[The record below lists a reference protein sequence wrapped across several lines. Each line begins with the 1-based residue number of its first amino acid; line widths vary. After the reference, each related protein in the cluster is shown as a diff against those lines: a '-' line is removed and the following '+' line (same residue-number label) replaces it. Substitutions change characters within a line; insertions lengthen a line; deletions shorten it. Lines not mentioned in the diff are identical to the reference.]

1 MLIDAAGPNEVEI
14 ASSYGFKK
22 VITLLELM
30 TLYPSLSPLG
40 IYDFFMS
47 EQYYKQVHQAVLSR
61 YGMTAD
67 ELRSQLQFSAI
78 VIIHGTFKTLSF
90 VQIVLDIAS
99 SVDGTLLGKK
109 RQSAADPQPVKIF
122 STDPDLLW
130 ASDWPNPRLG
140 ARVINIMVQETF
152 KAVYGFDLEVEM
164 IGKPYDFIFSYVE
177 DQL

>member
-1 MLIDAAGPNEVEI
+1 MLIDAVGPNEVEI

-67 ELRSQLQFSAI
+67 ELRSQL
-78 VIIHGTFKTLSF
+78 
-90 VQIVLDIAS
+90 
-99 SVDGTLLGKK
+99 
-109 RQSAADPQPVKIF
+109 
-122 STDPDLLW
+122 
-130 ASDWPNPRLG
+130 
-140 ARVINIMVQETF
+140 
-152 KAVYGFDLEVEM
+152 
-164 IGKPYDFIFSYVE
+164 
-177 DQL
+177 